1 MGQQQSNEAAVQHV
15 PQRHTTTRTWETRES
30 LHGGDSGG
38 SAKGGEYDPSTV
50 MHQILLHEIQEV
62 EKEMI
67 DKKLI
72 TPEALAQAKGLMMT
86 RINSIIKTKGP
97 TGLYVMLTNP
107 PFKEVYEQIAD
118 SVNSKVN
125 IVKKAHEK
133 EVRKAIAPPRTS
145 SESEESEGSSETE
158 GSSGSGETEG
168 SGTGNGNGETDES
181 GSDETEESLEG
192 GDDESSIETS
202 SESDNSET
210 GGENDDSGV
219 TGESDED
226 DEDDESDD
234 SGESDESDE
243 SPESIE
249 GGANSEENGSG
260 SSSFYKNYLFLVTEL
275 IRLFTLI
282 GLVTS
287 VASGQPSR
295 LRPQI

>member
-192 GDDESSIETS
+192 VQ
-202 SESDNSET
+202 
-210 GGENDDSGV
+210 NDDSGE